1 MEAGVNIY
9 IIARNAGSVVR
20 EQEAAVLPTSS
31 IVTVR
36 LSGAA
41 VSMYFK
47 ILEKSLIPLA
57 ARVLIGPEEIAFAR
71 MPLGPRLLAR

>member
-1 MEAGVNIY
+1 M
-9 IIARNAGSVVR
+9 
-20 EQEAAVLPTSS
+20 LPTSS